1 MSEQVGQQHP
11 LGIYY
16 KIWTL
21 LFVLSGFSYA
31 VDYFDVQGYLRWTL
45 ILVFMFLK
53 AGFIVA
59 IFMHAMWERM
69 ALVLTILGPPT
80 VLLLLI
86 GLMAVEGNYTF
97 GTRVDYRGHDAN
109 ATRIHVSDVHG
120 DGAAEAH

>member
-16 KIWTL
+16 KIWAL

-59 IFMHAMWERM
+59 IFMHAMWERL
-69 ALVLTILGPPT
+69 ALIFTILGPPT

-86 GLMAVEGNYTF
+86 GLMAVEGEYTF
-97 GTRVDYRGHDAN
+97 GARVDYMGHEAN
-109 ATRIHVSDVHG
+109 AARIHVSDVHG
-120 DGAAEAH
+120 TSEEAH